1 MSLSCAP
8 WLGQNFRGF
17 FSFVKYFEIHRYI
30 GLEWEEGEPYK
41 CASVLVVGRTIKE
54 TLKAS
59 VNLEI

>member
-1 MSLSCAP
+1 M
-8 WLGQNFRGF
+8 
-17 FSFVKYFEIHRYI
+17 KYFEIHRYI